1 MISFN
6 RSSEPLEELDFER
19 LNRSLNAHIEMNTEL
34 KKTNEELKE
43 EMVALQKELS
53 QFKQEYREQPLS
65 KLKVLQDELMALLE
79 SIDTI
84 IDTSEKTVIEHLT
97 LKSKEVCSSSFA
109 LLNRLK
115 EFEVHPSAQ
124 EETQT

>member
-6 RSSEPLEELDFER
+6 RSSEPLDELNFER
-19 LNRSLNAHIEMNTEL
+19 LNRSLNAHIEMNSEL
-34 KKTNEELKE
+34 KQTNEELKV
-43 EMVALQKELS
+43 EMIALQKELS

-84 IDTSEKTVIEHLT
+84 IDTSEKAVIEHLT

-115 EFEVHPSAQ
+115 EFEDHLSAQ
-124 EETQT
+124 KDTQT